1 MKRVLAAILGAHLL
15 VPSLT
20 ALEVRFEG
28 DGCPLPSNVVQT
40 VTAEL
45 SRLVL
50 ANRALFQRLPAPDF
64 RITYRIHRDR
74 AEFRA
79 AAKTASNAY
88 AGVAGFTQTEQRW
101 QLPPARRLVSVN
113 ARVETWRE
121 QRTNELLAVLL
132 HESAHAVTAAF
143 VGRTPLW
150 FNEGSAELLGTP
162 AAARYKFH
170 RQDESQRWRT
180 LATLLDQGELPALRD
195 FLVARSYAEWERL
208 FGGDRSR
215 AYTASYSL
223 FYFFSAQPAA
233 FRFLAAW
240 LDSRPIEESE
250 DLDGAFAD
258 YLDKHWP
265 GGLGA
270 FEAQWHVWIKAR
282 AVATRRGAPTPAGP
296 MRR

>member
-1 MKRVLAAILGAHLL
+1 MKRALAAILGLNLL
-15 VPSLT
+15 GPSL
-20 ALEVRFEG
+20 AAMEVRFEG
-28 DGCPLPSNVVQT
+28 DGCPLPTNVVQT

-50 ANRALFQRLPAPDF
+50 ADRALFQRLPALDF
-64 RITYRIHRDR
+64 KITYHIHLDR
-74 AEFRA
+74 EQYRA
-79 AAKTASNAY
+79 RAKAAGNAY
-88 AGVAGFTQTEQRW
+88 EGVAGFTQSEQRW
-101 QLPPARRLVSVN
+101 QLQPTRRLISVDT
-113 ARVETWRE
+113 RVETWRE

-162 AAARYKFH
+162 AAARFKFR

-180 LATLLDQGELPALRD
+180 LATLLKKGELPPLRT
-195 FLVARSYAEWERL
+195 FLAAPSYAEWDRL
-208 FGGDRSR
+208 FGGDRSC

-240 LDSRPIEESE
+240 LDSRPMDDSE
-250 DLDGAFAD
+250 DLNGAFAD
-258 YLDKHWP
+258 YLDQHWP
-265 GGLGA
+265 GGLA
-270 FEAQWHVWIKAR
+270 IFEVQWHAWIKAR
-282 AVATRRGAPTPAGP
+282 AAATSPCGNTPGGPGRR
-296 MRR
+296 